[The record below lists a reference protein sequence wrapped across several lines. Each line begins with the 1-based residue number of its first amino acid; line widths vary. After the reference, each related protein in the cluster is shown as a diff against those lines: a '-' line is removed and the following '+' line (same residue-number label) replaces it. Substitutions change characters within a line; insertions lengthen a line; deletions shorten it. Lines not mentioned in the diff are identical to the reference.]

1 MHKLNNGK
9 HEHEEEEEEEEGQQQ
24 QHQNNRYLKPTRIYF
39 EHDVLMLPSSDDSD
53 SSPSPVAIHEHLAS
67 HPLFRRNAIAAL
79 KSQSV
84 ETFHRETFHT
94 DACPPVPVI
103 YMHQGEIGH
112 ATSHQYNQQGAVL
125 VSDAATTC
133 HVLAFRSFRSTRN
146 NEHEHEHEH
155 EHGHIDIDIDIDTS
169 IKNDGKNKNEYSI
182 FGSLCHLDS
191 PKYESCIRNTV
202 QDHVDFHQEE
212 GRETSDHLTS
222 TSTATSPICIEV
234 HLVGGYNDAKGAS
247 SEITNAIF
255 ALLKK
260 LASELTP
267 HVVFHVKTCVV
278 CGLNDSINYRID
290 TSNSNS
296 NSNCASPTLFSSPIM
311 RGLAMDVNSG
321 RIVLIKNVD
330 STLLGPKPTLRRARL
345 WCNGYDSCS
354 REVYMSTV
362 HHRGQDLISIE
373 PFPLK
378 TFPDIHFYLKV
389 PDDTLL
395 KYTST
400 SPECEAENYC
410 DEFRE
415 TARFL
420 MSTNTEDIFG
430 PGPMYQ
436 RLVFGYKLDSRDWYG
451 V

>member
-1 MHKLNNGK
+1 MSPSSQKTLGAGIHKLNNGK
-9 HEHEEEEEEEEGQQQ
+9 HEEEEENQQQ
-24 QHQNNRYLKPTRIYF
+24 QHQNNKYLKPTRIYF
-39 EHDVLMLPSSDDSD
+39 EDDFLMLPSD
-53 SSPSPVAIHEHLAS
+53 SSPLVIHEHLSS
-67 HPLFRRNAIAAL
+67 HPLLRRNAITAL

-94 DACPPVPVI
+94 DAPVI

-112 ATSHQYNQQGAVL
+112 ATSYQYNKRGAVL

-133 HVLAFRSFRSTRN
+133 HVLAFRSFRSNVNTHTRN
-146 NEHEHEHEH
+146 EH
-155 EHGHIDIDIDIDTS
+155 
-169 IKNDGKNKNEYSI
+169 NADGKNEYRI

-191 PKYESCIRNTV
+191 PEYESCLRNTV
-202 QDHVDFHQEE
+202 QDHMNYHQED
-212 GRETSDHLTS
+212 GRNTLDNS

-247 SEITNAIF
+247 SEITNAF
-255 ALLKK
+255 FTLLKN
-260 LASELTP
+260 LASEVTP
-267 HVVFHVKTCVV
+267 HVVFHLKTCVV

-296 NSNCASPTLFSSPIM
+296 NSNCASLSSPIM

-330 STLLGPKPTLRRARL
+330 GALLGPKPTLRRARL
-345 WCNGYDSCS
+345 WCKDS
-354 REVYMSTV
+354 REVCLNIV
-362 HHRGQDLISIE
+362 HHREQDFISIE
-373 PFPLK
+373 PFVLK
-378 TFPDIHFYLKV
+378 TFPDFHYFLKM
-389 PDDTLL
+389 PDDLL
-395 KYTST
+395 LEYTST

-420 MSTNTEDIFG
+420 MSTNTEDVFG
-430 PGPMYQ
+430 PKNQ
-436 RLVFGYKLDSRDWYG
+436 RLVFGYELDSREWSG